1 MYCFFFFQAEDGI
14 RDYKVT
20 GVQTCAL
27 PICRLRAHAD
37 GRRGRPRCNA
47 ALDPGWALPG
57 GGRSGGF
64 GLRRAQVHLR
74 DRLPLAG
81 GGGDGPVTMN
91 LSRRKLLLE
100 TLFGAGLL
108 GLRSLATGIPL
119 AVLANPRRA
128 AAQATGCASNPA
140 AQYILLSSSADGD
153 PLNANV
159 PGMYQIPDIAHPPD
173 VAMAPAPLTLS
184 GQAWT
189 AATPWAQLPQ
199 AMLDRT
205 CFFHHGTYT
214 VVHPDMANVMTLQ
227 GFISHHEMLVSLL
240 SSPTGPLGQIQQ
252 IRDADLNRV
261 NDWYRQNGNSAQRA
275 FIDRYALSQ
284 QQARN
289 VSESLLSSLAAIK
302 DNSSDS
308 QVAAALILFRMNVS
322 PVVSIHIPFGGDN
335 HTDAALARESRETV
349 AGVASIGKLWTQ
361 LNAAGLQDRV
371 TFATINVF
379 GRTLSAAKGNGSG
392 RTHHGDHHVA
402 VLIGKP
408 FKGAVVGGV
417 EPGSGDYRATS
428 IDAASGSAVAGG
440 SGNVPFSE
448 TLSAMGKTL
457 GVACGVDSAT
467 LDLDIRGGKVVAG
480 ALAA

>member
-1 MYCFFFFQAEDGI
+1 M
-14 RDYKVT
+14 
-20 GVQTCAL
+20 
-27 PICRLRAHAD
+27 H
-37 GRRGRPRCNA
+37 
-47 ALDPGWALPG
+47 
-57 GGRSGGF
+57 
-64 GLRRAQVHLR
+64 
-74 DRLPLAG
+74 
-81 GGGDGPVTMN
+81 
-91 LSRRKLLLE
+91 LSRRKLLLD

-119 AVLANPRRA
+119 AVLADPRRA
-128 AAQATGCASNPA
+128 AAQTIGCASNPK

-159 PGMYQIPDIAHPPD
+159 PGMYLIPDIAHPPD
-173 VAMAPAPLTLS
+173 VAMAPAQLTLS

-227 GFISHHEMLVSLL
+227 GFVSHHEMLVSLLSGQLAGCLGTVQAQPLALGPRSASEGLTVGGRPQPILSPSALASLL

-252 IRDADLNRV
+252 IRDADLNRL

-284 QQARN
+284 QQARSI
-289 VSESLLSSLAAIK
+289 SESLLSSLAAIR

-308 QVAAALILFRMNVS
+308 QVAAALILFQMNVS

-335 HTDAALARESRETV
+335 HTDTALARESRETV
-349 AGVASIGKLWTQ
+349 AGVSSISKLWTA

-408 FKGAVVGGV
+408 FKAGVVGGV
-417 EPGSGDYRATS
+417 EPGDGDYRATS
-428 IDAASGSAVAGG
+428 IDSVSGSAVAGG

-457 GVACGVDSAT
+457 GAACGVSSAD
-467 LDLDIRGGKVVAG
+467 LDLSIRGGKVVAG

>member
-1 MYCFFFFQAEDGI
+1 
-14 RDYKVT
+14 
-20 GVQTCAL
+20 
-27 PICRLRAHAD
+27 
-37 GRRGRPRCNA
+37 
-47 ALDPGWALPG
+47 
-57 GGRSGGF
+57 
-64 GLRRAQVHLR
+64 
-74 DRLPLAG
+74 
-81 GGGDGPVTMN
+81 MN

-108 GLRSLATGIPL
+108 GLRSLATGIPI

-128 AAQATGCASNPA
+128 GAQTTGCATNPA

-159 PGMYQIPDIAHPPD
+159 PGMYLIPDIAHPPD
-173 VAMAPAPLTLS
+173 VAMAPAQLTLS

-240 SSPTGPLGQIQQ
+240 STQLAGCLGTVQTEPLALGPRSASEGLTVGGRPQPILSPSALAFLLSSPTGPLGQIQQ

-289 VSESLLSSLAAIK
+289 ISESLLSSLAAIK

-379 GRTLSAAKGNGSG
+379 GRT
-392 RTHHGDHHVA
+392 HHGDHHVA

-408 FKGAVVGGV
+408 FKGGVVGGV
-417 EPGSGDYRATS
+417 EPADGDYRATS
-428 IDAASGSAVAGG
+428 IDAASGGAVAGG

-448 TLSAMGKTL
+448 TLSAMGKSL
-457 GVACGVDSAT
+457 GAACGISGAD
-467 LDLDIRGGKVVAG
+467 LDLNIRGGKVVAG